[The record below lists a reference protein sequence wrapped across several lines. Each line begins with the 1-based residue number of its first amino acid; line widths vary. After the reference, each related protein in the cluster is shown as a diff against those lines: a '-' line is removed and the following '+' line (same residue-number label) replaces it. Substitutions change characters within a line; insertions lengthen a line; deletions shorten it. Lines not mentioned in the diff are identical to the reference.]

1 MTYSA
6 SQLIAVS
13 GFSQNLGLQVSS
25 AMLNRI
31 ADCQDITV
39 LSGKLRQMLTHPN
52 STNNVVTIC
61 RTKIPGISMTV
72 PASFS
77 TVPEGFVFSNLS
89 DSVKELAEIYFNNG
103 VAGYLNRLGQAANA
117 CRAARDI
124 LGSVYFLETE
134 GFSGVAPDVSNHNDL
149 VTGGITSKFGPLAV
163 GSQDYLRAS
172 GLYTGGSA
180 ISATSADIKRS
191 IESVADA
198 IDNLGTLYD
207 FTRLESLGTA
217 YGLINNLLLQGL
229 IKTEFIQTF
238 ENQNVD
244 VNALQQASESVL
256 ISILEQIQGKDVQ
269 RIITG
274 TGLKQPTNS
283 IIQNA
288 ADLLKTDKVITIAAI
303 NAIPGGKLTDLA
315 AALIS
320 LNVNYETKEDLVTT
334 LRNIELLD
342 TPTLSSLSK
351 PVPTVD
357 TQSIRSSFPSGSG
370 DFGSPFIQ
378 EIIGTPSGYIHT
390 DTFSTVFRVCSSIA
404 STAESIALIAA
415 CNTVLAAYDAD
426 ADPTAAENAFE
437 TAVDN
442 LIALSS
448 ISSLLDEADTAIGL
462 STAQVILEENNQL
475 KGGIDIQSYIPGSAT
490 LSQLTSLLTT
500 LGTDSFNS
508 GATSMLLDMLTDDIY
523 GEATRAVLLQGK
535 NEQTLKLI
543 GKETIGISDIERLA
557 LGVRAAEGEGL
568 TAQQRENV
576 IDDARSRNLDINTAL
591 ANAAFYGYNNQYYTS
606 RGYPKA

>member
-1 MTYSA
+1 
-6 SQLIAVS
+6 
-13 GFSQNLGLQVSS
+13 
-25 AMLNRI
+25 
-31 ADCQDITV
+31 
-39 LSGKLRQMLTHPN
+39 
-52 STNNVVTIC
+52 
-61 RTKIPGISMTV
+61 MTV
-72 PASFS
+72 PSSFE
-77 TVPEGFVFSNLS
+77 TVPEGFVFHNLS
-89 DSVKELAEIYFNNG
+89 DNVKELAQIYFNNG
-103 VAGYLNRLGQAANA
+103 VAGYLNRLGLATNA
-117 CRAARDI
+117 CRAAREI
-124 LGSVYFLETE
+124 LGSVYFLEAE
-134 GFSGVAPDVSNHNDL
+134 GFSGVAPDVNNHNDL
-149 VTGGITSKFGPLAV
+149 ITGGITSKFGPLAV

-180 ISATSADIKRS
+180 ISTTSVDIKRS
-191 IESVADA
+191 INAVADA

-207 FTRLESLGTA
+207 FTKPESLGTA

-229 IKTEFIQTF
+229 IKNEFIQTF

-244 VNALQQASESVL
+244 INALQQASESVL

-303 NAIPGGKLTDLA
+303 NAIPGGKLTDLS
-315 AALIS
+315 AALVS
-320 LNVNYETKEDLVTT
+320 LNVNYETKQDLISS
-334 LRNIELLD
+334 LKNIELLD
-342 TPTLSSLSK
+342 TPALSSLSK

-357 TQSIRSSFPSGSG
+357 TESIRSSFPSGSG
-370 DFGSPFIQ
+370 DFGSPFVQ
-378 EIIGTPSGYIHT
+378 EIIGTPSGYVHT
-390 DTFSTVFRVCSSIA
+390 ETFSTVFRVCSSIA
-404 STAESIALIAA
+404 STAETVALISA
-415 CNTVLAAYDAD
+415 CDAVLAAYDTD
-426 ADPTAAENAFE
+426 ADPSTVENTFE

-442 LIALSS
+442 LIAASA
-448 ISSLLDEADTAIGL
+448 ISSLLDEANTAIGL
-462 STAQVILEENNQL
+462 SVAQVILEENNQI

-490 LSQLTSLLTT
+490 LSQLTALLTS
-500 LGTDSFNS
+500 LGTDAFNS
-508 GATSMLLDMLTDDIY
+508 GTTPMLLDMLTDDIY
-523 GEATRAVLLQGK
+523 GEATKAVLLQGK

-591 ANAAFYGYNNQYYTS
+591 ANAAFYGYNNQYYIS